1 MRQMIN
7 VCTILYAVFAVF
19 SVSDTKK
26 AFKQELVMFSN
37 KQITRGPRW
46 PQMAHLSKCH
56 HSWMLQYRF

>member
-19 SVSDTKK
+19 SVCDTKK

-46 PQMAHLSKCH
+46 PKWLT
-56 HSWMLQYRF
+56 